1 MAPGRM
7 RSLVLALVIFTGAA
21 ARSQEAPVMTAEPA
35 PAGTLPASTA
45 PTPEAPFPVAIP
57 APPPLPLAPAIKGER
72 PKSNPTVLPP
82 AATTPPAGL
91 ETLLGPAPLA
101 LPTRP
106 DQVRIN
112 DLVPLSLEQAE
123 RLAEVNSPRLKA
135 VAMQVEQAKSELR
148 EKISAWYPTL
158 SLQTQNSFP
167 SFNFGTTY
175 RNYADFNPSRSAN
188 QQNSPNNNA
197 GGDGLS
203 NPFLQTRTYGASLN
217 LAINWDLINPQRV
230 PQVAAARDGYEKA
243 KNDYLIELRDLRLKV
258 AEVYYRLQLFD
269 DTVRIGRSSVQSSLV
284 NLRDARARYQ
294 AGVETKLAV
303 MEAETQLARDQQGLT
318 QSLASQATQRRFLA
332 QLLAL
337 PQTITPTAAA
347 PSGVVGVWQPSLQE
361 SIIASFAFREELDNK
376 LLDISIANSGANEA
390 IGAVQPFLGIGTTS
404 GWNKTFGQS
413 NAQAPVNM
421 GTVTEQLDQTLAMN
435 LRWNIFDGGRAAA
448 QSRRFRQVAKENTYL
463 FAETRDQLR
472 FDVETSFFKLQEN
485 VRNLLTNSREVVSS
499 REALRLARLRF
510 QAGVGTQRN
519 VVDAQ
524 RDVTQAEVRYSQ
536 ALFDYNLSIA
546 ELQRRT
552 GLDRVLRCAPS
563 RLPAQPPP
571 QDPLTNIP
579 VLPVPSTSPCEMEPL
594 ANQRR

>member
-135 VAMQVEQAKSELR
+135 VAMQVEQAKSVLR

-243 KNDYLIELRDLRLKV
+243 KNTYLIELRDLRLKV

-303 MEAETQLARDQQGLT
+303 MEAETQLARDQQVLT

-332 QLLAL
+332 QLLDL
-337 PQTITPTAAA
+337 PQTITPAAAA

>member
-243 KNDYLIELRDLRLKV
+243 KNDYLIELRNLRLKV

-318 QSLASQATQRRFLA
+318 QSLASQATQWRFLA

-594 ANQRR
+594 ANQHR

>member
-1 MAPGRM
+1 M
-7 RSLVLALVIFTGAA
+7 
-21 ARSQEAPVMTAEPA
+21 
-35 PAGTLPASTA
+35 
-45 PTPEAPFPVAIP
+45 AIP

-91 ETLLGPAPLA
+91 ENLLGPAPLA

-123 RLAEVNSPRLKA
+123 WLAEVNSPRLKA
-135 VAMQVEQAKSELR
+135 VAMQVEEAKSVLR
-148 EKISAWYPTL
+148 ERISAWYPTL
-158 SLQTQNSFP
+158 SLQTQNAFP
-167 SFNFGTTY
+167 AFNFGTTY
-175 RNYADFNPSRSAN
+175 RNYADFNPPLPAN
-188 QQNSPNNNA
+188 QQNNPNNNA

-217 LAINWDLINPQRV
+217 IAINWDLINPQRV
-230 PQVAAARDGYEKA
+230 PQIAAARDGYEKA
-243 KNDYLIELRDLRLKV
+243 KNSYLIELRDLRLRV
-258 AEVYYRLQLFD
+258 AQSYYQLQLFD

-284 NLRDARARYQ
+284 NLRDARARFQ

-303 MEAETQLARDQQGLT
+303 MEAETQLARDQQVLT
-318 QSLASQATQRRFLA
+318 QSLASQATQRRQLA
-332 QLLAL
+332 QLLDL
-337 PQTITPTAAA
+337 PQVITPTAAA

-361 SIIASFAFREELDNK
+361 SIIAAYAFREELDNRV
-376 LLDISIANSGANEA
+376 LDISIANSNANEA
-390 IGAVQPFLGIGTTS
+390 IGAVQPFLSLGSTS

-413 NAQAPVNM
+413 NAQPPVNM
-421 GTVTEQLDQTLAMN
+421 GTVTEQLDQSLAMN
-435 LRWNIFDGGRAAA
+435 LRWSIFDGGRAAA

-463 FAETRDQLR
+463 FADTRNQLR
-472 FDVETSFFKLQEN
+472 LDVESSFFKLQEN

-536 ALFDYNLSIA
+536 ALFDYNVSIA

>member
-21 ARSQEAPVMTAEPA
+21 ARSQETPAMTVEPA

-91 ETLLGPAPLA
+91 EPLLGPAPLA

-135 VAMQVEQAKSELR
+135 VAMQVEEAKSVLR
-148 EKISAWYPTL
+148 ERISAWYPTL

-175 RNYADFNPSRSAN
+175 RNYADFNPSRSPN
-188 QQNSPNNNA
+188 QQNTPNNNA

-230 PQVAAARDGYEKA
+230 PQVSAARDSYEKA
-243 KNDYLIELRDLRLKV
+243 KNSYLIELRDLRLRV
-258 AEVYYRLQLFD
+258 AEAYYQLQLFD

-303 MEAETQLARDQQGLT
+303 MEAETQLARDQQVLT
-318 QSLASQATQRRFLA
+318 QSLASQATQRRLLA
-332 QLLAL
+332 QLLDL
-337 PQTITPTAAA
+337 PQTITPAAAA

-361 SIIASFAFREELDNK
+361 SIIAAFAFREELDNK
-376 LLDISIANSGANEA
+376 LLDISIANSNANEA

-413 NAQAPVNM
+413 NANPPVNM

-448 QSRRFRQVAKENTYL
+448 QSRRFRQVAKENAYL
-463 FAETRDQLR
+463 FADTRDQLR
-472 FDVETSFFKLQEN
+472 LDVESSFYKLQQN

-536 ALFDYNLSIA
+536 ALFDYNVSIA

-579 VLPVPSTSPCEMEPL
+579 VLPVPSTSPCEMEPM

>member
-243 KNDYLIELRDLRLKV
+243 KNDYLIELRNLRLKV

-318 QSLASQATQRRFLA
+318 QSLASQATQWRFLA
-332 QLLAL
+332 QLLDL
-337 PQTITPTAAA
+337 PQTITPAAAA

>member
-21 ARSQEAPVMTAEPA
+21 ARSQEAPAMTPEPA

-91 ETLLGPAPLA
+91 EALLGPAPLA

-135 VAMQVEQAKSELR
+135 VAMQVEQAKSVLR
-148 EKISAWYPTL
+148 ERISAWYPTL
-158 SLQTQNSFP
+158 SLQTQNAFP
-167 SFNFGTTY
+167 AFNFGTTY
-175 RNYADFNPSRSAN
+175 RNYADFSSSGPAN
-188 QQNSPNNNA
+188 QQNNQSNNA

-203 NPFLQTRTYGASLN
+203 NSFLQTRTYSASLN
-217 LAINWDLINPQRV
+217 IAINWDLINPQRV
-230 PQVAAARDGYEKA
+230 PQIAAARDGYEKA
-243 KNDYLIELRDLRLKV
+243 KNSYLIELRDLRLRV
-258 AEVYYRLQLFD
+258 AQSYFQLQLFD

-284 NLRDARARYQ
+284 NLRDARARFQ

-303 MEAETQLARDQQGLT
+303 MEAETQLARDQQVLT
-318 QSLASQATQRRFLA
+318 QSLASQATQRRQLA
-332 QLLAL
+332 QLLDL
-337 PQTITPTAAA
+337 PQVITPTAAA

-361 SIIASFAFREELDNK
+361 SIIAAYAFREELDNRV
-376 LLDISIANSGANEA
+376 LDISIANSNANEA
-390 IGAVQPFLGIGTTS
+390 IGAVQPFLSLASTS

-413 NAQAPVNM
+413 VAQPPVNM
-421 GTVTEQLDQTLAMN
+421 GTVTEQLDQSLAMN

-448 QSRRFRQVAKENTYL
+448 QSRRFRQVAKENAYL
-463 FAETRDQLR
+463 FADTRNQLR
-472 FDVETSFFKLQEN
+472 LDVESSFFKLQEN

-536 ALFDYNLSIA
+536 ALFDYNVSIA

>member
-135 VAMQVEQAKSELR
+135 VAMQVEQAKSVLR

-230 PQVAAARDGYEKA
+230 PQVAAARDDYEKA

-303 MEAETQLARDQQGLT
+303 MEAETQLARDQQVLT

-332 QLLAL
+332 QLLDL

>member
-21 ARSQEAPVMTAEPA
+21 ARSQEVPAMTAEPA

-57 APPPLPLAPAIKGER
+57 APPPLPLAPSIKGER
-72 PKSNPTVLPP
+72 PKSNSTVLPP

-135 VAMQVEQAKSELR
+135 VAMQVEEAKSVLR

-158 SLQTQNSFP
+158 TLQTQNAFP
-167 SFNFGTTY
+167 SFDFGTTY
-175 RNYADFNPSRSAN
+175 RNYADFNPPRPAN

-230 PQVAAARDGYEKA
+230 PQVSAARDGYEKA
-243 KNDYLIELRDLRLKV
+243 KNSYLIELRDLRLRV
-258 AEVYYRLQLFD
+258 AEAYYQLQLFD

-303 MEAETQLARDQQGLT
+303 MEAETQLARDQQVLT
-318 QSLASQATQRRFLA
+318 QSLASQATQRRLLA
-332 QLLAL
+332 QLLDL

-361 SIIASFAFREELDNK
+361 SIIAAFAFREELDNK
-376 LLDISIANSGANEA
+376 LLDISIANSNANEA
-390 IGAVQPFLGIGTTS
+390 IGAVQPFLGIGSTS

-413 NAQAPVNM
+413 NAQSPVNM
-421 GTVTEQLDQTLAMN
+421 GTVTEQLDQSLAMN

-448 QSRRFRQVAKENTYL
+448 QSRRFRQLAKENAYL
-463 FAETRDQLR
+463 FADTRDQLR
-472 FDVETSFFKLQEN
+472 LDVESSFYKLQQN

-536 ALFDYNLSIA
+536 ALFDYNVSIA

>member
-21 ARSQEAPVMTAEPA
+21 ARSQETPAMTVEPA

-91 ETLLGPAPLA
+91 ENLLGPAPLA

-135 VAMQVEQAKSELR
+135 VAMQVEEAKSVLR
-148 EKISAWYPTL
+148 ERISAWYPTL
-158 SLQTQNSFP
+158 SLQTQNAFP
-167 SFNFGTTY
+167 AFNFGTTY
-175 RNYADFNPSRSAN
+175 RNYADFNPPVPAN
-188 QQNSPNNNA
+188 QQNNPNNNA

-217 LAINWDLINPQRV
+217 IAINWDLINPQRV
-230 PQVAAARDGYEKA
+230 PQIAAARDSYEKA
-243 KNDYLIELRDLRLKV
+243 KNSYLIELRDLRLRV
-258 AEVYYRLQLFD
+258 AQSYYQLQLFD

-284 NLRDARARYQ
+284 NLRDARARFQ

-303 MEAETQLARDQQGLT
+303 MEAETQLARDQQVLT
-318 QSLASQATQRRFLA
+318 QSLASQATQRRQLA
-332 QLLAL
+332 QLLDL
-337 PQTITPTAAA
+337 PQVITPTAAA

-361 SIIASFAFREELDNK
+361 SIIAAYAFREELDNRV
-376 LLDISIANSGANEA
+376 LDISIANSNANEA
-390 IGAVQPFLGIGTTS
+390 IGAVQPFLSLGSTS

-413 NAQAPVNM
+413 NAQPPVNM
-421 GTVTEQLDQTLAMN
+421 GTVTEQLDQSLAMN

-463 FAETRDQLR
+463 FADTRNQLR
-472 FDVETSFFKLQEN
+472 LDVESSFFKLQEN

-536 ALFDYNLSIA
+536 ALFDYNVSIA

>member
-7 RSLVLALVIFTGAA
+7 RSLVLALVICTGAA
-21 ARSQEAPVMTAEPA
+21 ARSQTMPVATPEPA
-35 PAGTLPASTA
+35 PADTLPAG
-45 PTPEAPFPVAIP
+45 TPPPPEGPFPAAIP
-57 APPPLPLAPAIKGER
+57 PAPPLPLAPAVKGGR
-72 PKSNPTVLPP
+72 PKSNPSVLPP
-82 AATTPPAGL
+82 AATTTPAGL
-91 ETLLGPAPLA
+91 ENLTGPAPLA
-101 LPTRP
+101 LPIRP

-112 DLVPLSLEQAE
+112 DLVPLSLDQAE
-123 RLAEVNSPRLKA
+123 RLAELNNPRLKA
-135 VAMQVEQAKSELR
+135 VAMQVEEAKSVLR
-148 EKISAWYPTL
+148 ERISAWYPTL
-158 SLQTQNSFP
+158 NLQTQNAFP

-175 RNYADFNPSRSAN
+175 RNYADFNTAPPS
-188 QQNSPNNNA
+188 NSQTNPNSNA

-230 PQVAAARDGYEKA
+230 PQIAAARDGYEKA
-243 KNDYLIELRDLRLKV
+243 KNSYLIELRDLRLKV
-258 AEVYYRLQLFD
+258 AEEYYRLQLFD

-303 MEAETQLARDQQGLT
+303 MEAETQLARDQQVLT
-318 QSLASQATQRRFLA
+318 QSLASQATQRRILA
-332 QLLAL
+332 QLLNL
-337 PQTITPTAAA
+337 PQSITPTAAA

-361 SIIASFAFREELDNK
+361 SIISSFALREELDNR
-376 LLDISIANSGANEA
+376 LLDISIANSNANEA
-390 IGAVQPFLGIGTTS
+390 IGAVQPFLGIGTSS

-413 NAQAPVNM
+413 NAKPPVNM
-421 GTVTEQLDQTLAMN
+421 GSVTEQLDQSLAMN
-435 LRWNIFDGGRAAA
+435 LRWSIFDGGRAAA
-448 QSRRFRQVAKENTYL
+448 QSRRFRQVAKENAFL
-463 FAETRDQLR
+463 FADTRNQLR
-472 FDVETSFFKLQEN
+472 LDVESSFYKLQEN

-536 ALFDYNLSIA
+536 ALFDYNVSIA

-579 VLPVPSTSPCEMEPL
+579 VLPVPSASPCEMEPV
-594 ANQRR
+594 ANQRL

>member
-21 ARSQEAPVMTAEPA
+21 ARSQEAPAMTAEPA

-91 ETLLGPAPLA
+91 ENLLGPAPLA

-135 VAMQVEQAKSELR
+135 VAMQVEEAKSVLR
-148 EKISAWYPTL
+148 ERISAWYPTL
-158 SLQTQNSFP
+158 SLQTQNAFP
-167 SFNFGTTY
+167 AFNFGTTY
-175 RNYADFNPSRSAN
+175 RNYADFNPPLPAN
-188 QQNSPNNNA
+188 QQNNPNNNA

-217 LAINWDLINPQRV
+217 IAINWDLINPQRV
-230 PQVAAARDGYEKA
+230 PQIAAARDGYEKA
-243 KNDYLIELRDLRLKV
+243 KNSYLIELRDLRLRV
-258 AEVYYRLQLFD
+258 AQSYYQLQLFD

-284 NLRDARARYQ
+284 NLRDARARFQ

-303 MEAETQLARDQQGLT
+303 MEAETQLARDQQVLT
-318 QSLASQATQRRFLA
+318 QSLASQATQRRQLA
-332 QLLAL
+332 QLLDL
-337 PQTITPTAAA
+337 PQVITPTAAA

-361 SIIASFAFREELDNK
+361 SIIAAYAFREELDNRV
-376 LLDISIANSGANEA
+376 LDISIANSNANEA
-390 IGAVQPFLGIGTTS
+390 IGAVQPFLSLGSTS

-413 NAQAPVNM
+413 NAQPPVNM
-421 GTVTEQLDQTLAMN
+421 GTVTEQLDQSLAMN
-435 LRWNIFDGGRAAA
+435 LRWSIFDGGRAAA

-463 FAETRDQLR
+463 FADTRNQLR
-472 FDVETSFFKLQEN
+472 LDVESSFFKLQEN

-536 ALFDYNLSIA
+536 ALFDYNVSIA